1 MVLKYSGISE
11 LYEIANKKPGPGLLF
26 CFVFF
31 TRFLGEFW
39 YGWCLRTKIVGCRI
53 TLLQKVTV
61 FFLSSVQ
68 FPTSGTSPKYLWE
81 KPTLPS
87 FHDSL
92 SKIRASQVVLV
103 IKNLPANSG
112 DIEMQVQSLGQE
124 YPLEKGMAT
133 HSSILAW
140 RISWIE
146 EPAGLQSVGSQRV
159 GHNWATNTHTHP
171 SFNGSFF

>member
-112 DIEMQVQSLGQE
+112 DIRDAG
-124 YPLEKGMAT
+124 
-133 HSSILAW
+133 SILGS
-140 RISWIE
+140 RISPGE
-146 EPAGLQSVGSQRV
+146 GNGNPLQYSCLENLMDRGAC
-159 GHNWATNTHTHP
+159 WATVRGVTKSRTQL
-171 SFNGSFF
+171 SD